1 MKVKQRH
8 RERECI
14 AFGHETCY
22 LSIDNDLKRNLLR
35 VKRLDVII
43 I

>member
-1 MKVKQRH
+1 MKLKQRR

-22 LSIDNDLKRNLLR
+22 LSIDNDPKRNLLR
-35 VKRLDVII
+35 VKDLM
-43 I
+43 